1 MEKVTGIAD
10 KRRPVRVFGLTENEL
25 ETLSQLALQK
35 YGKAS
40 VSLLAKKLLQ
50 AQLAEQEEPELVKLP
65 PPQGSKRITVRL
77 PEKDRSY
84 LEIAAVQHR
93 SSVNDVVRDI
103 VQAYIRKHPSLSAAE
118 VEVLYQSNYQLL
130 SIGRNLNQVAR
141 QLNMGESASVTS
153 EQIKELI
160 RIINQH
166 TEKVANQPKTLG
178 RQIGDSSCHSTKK
191 STIGF

>member
-25 ETLSQLALQK
+25 ETLRQLALQK

-153 EQIKELI
+153 EQIKELV

-166 TEKVANQPKTLG
+166 TEKVADVLRTNRKRLVA
-178 RQIGDSSCHSTKK
+178 K
-191 STIGF
+191 